1 MLSLQQRK
9 ELLALAR
16 TSISSHFEQ
25 IRVVL
30 PEDEAFIPKKGVFVS
45 LHKGEELRGC
55 IGYIKGYKSLAAS
68 VVEMAQAAAFSD
80 PRFPSLIKEELPRL
94 TIEISV
100 LDELLPMQAGE
111 LPEIGKD
118 GLYISHPHGSG
129 LLLPQVAVEWHWNA
143 ETFMK
148 EVCRKAG
155 LSSGAYMDPLSK
167 IYKFAAEVFSE
178 ADTF

>member
-16 TSISSHFEQ
+16 TSINSRFEQ
-25 IRVVL
+25 MRVVL
-30 PEDEAFIPKKGVFVS
+30 PDDEAFLPKRGVFVS

-80 PRFPSLIKEELPRL
+80 PRFPSLIKEEFSRL

-100 LDELLPMQAGE
+100 LGELIPMQTGE
-111 LPEIGKD
+111 IPEIGKD

-129 LLLPQVAVEWHWNA
+129 LLLPQVAVEWHWDGP
-143 ETFMK
+143 TFLK

-155 LSSGAYMDPLSK
+155 LGSQAYHDPQSTL
-167 IYKFAAEVFSE
+167 YKFSAEVFSE
-178 ADTF
+178 SDTF

>member
-155 LSSGAYMDPLSK
+155 LSSVAYMDPLSK